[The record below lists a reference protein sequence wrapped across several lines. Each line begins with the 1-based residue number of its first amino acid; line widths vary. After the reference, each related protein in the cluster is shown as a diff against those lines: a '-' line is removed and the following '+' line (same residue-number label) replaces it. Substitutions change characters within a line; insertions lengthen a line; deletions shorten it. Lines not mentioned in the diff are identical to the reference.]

1 MRARQEEVGEEA
13 QSRSDSGGPWRDP
26 EQNWGSGAGHW
37 RKGAY
42 GWGALGGGSSE
53 GQSRSLPWEG
63 GVTRWPGV
71 AARTGPS

>member
-13 QSRSDSGGPWRDP
+13 PWRDP
-26 EQNWGSGAGHW
+26 EQNWGSG
-37 RKGAY
+37 GATGRGAPTGGE
-42 GWGALGGGSSE
+42 GWGVGPRRDSQGPCPG
-53 GQSRSLPWEG
+53 G